1 LCCDFKATGHIN
13 RDICILLMVC
23 LFFYCPLVSQAAHL
37 MLFPARFSPLPISAI
52 TGTGTGDLL
61 DLVCSELKKFEVW
74 KLVYP
79 NICFLMLFS
88 ANDRML
94 MKYL

>member
-1 LCCDFKATGHIN
+1 MPV
-13 RDICILLMVC
+13 ILM
-23 LFFYCPLVSQAAHL
+23 
-37 MLFPARFSPLPISAI
+37 
-52 TGTGTGDLL
+52 D
-61 DLVCSELKKFEVW
+61 DLVDSIKAGGKQPLCDLSIGSCGTTIGIILSSMSSVLILHSFFPIFQISQLCSELKKFEVW